1 MSTKFRTRYAARPSN
16 RNPQDA
22 RCEAA
27 HSRVGEIALEHSGP
41 LATLADWTDRS
52 RAAVT
57 AMRLEFN
64 PGVSSKVM
72 AV

>member
-1 MSTKFRTRYAARPSN
+1 MSTKFRTRYATRPSR
-16 RNPQDA
+16 RNPQDV
-22 RCEAA
+22 RCEAV

-41 LATLADWTDRS
+41 PATFADWTDR

-57 AMRLEFN
+57 TMRLEFN